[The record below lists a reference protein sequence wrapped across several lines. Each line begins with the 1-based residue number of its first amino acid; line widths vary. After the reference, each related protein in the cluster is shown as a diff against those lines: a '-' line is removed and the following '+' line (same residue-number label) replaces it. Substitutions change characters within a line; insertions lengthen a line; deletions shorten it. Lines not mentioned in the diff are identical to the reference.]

1 MKQERDKEKLE
12 VNKNWANDR
21 FTNPMLLVS
30 ILSYLQQIV
39 NDNQTGLKIS
49 WTMDKT
55 MEP

>member
-1 MKQERDKEKLE
+1 KEKLE
-12 VNKNWANDR
+12 VNKNWANER

-49 WTMDKT
+49 
-55 MEP
+55 